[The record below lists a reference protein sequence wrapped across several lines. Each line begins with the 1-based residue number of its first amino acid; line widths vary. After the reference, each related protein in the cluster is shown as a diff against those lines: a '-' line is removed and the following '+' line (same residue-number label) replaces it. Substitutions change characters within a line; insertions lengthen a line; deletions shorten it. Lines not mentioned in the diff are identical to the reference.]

1 MLPKIYLFKYDTV
14 IFAKQDLHALYLT
27 LNNLDAKAVWK

>member
-1 MLPKIYLFKYDTV
+1 MLPKIYLFKHDTV
-14 IFAKQDLHALYLT
+14 ISAQHDLHTLYLT